1 MTRAALGL
9 LLLGACAPDY
19 GAVRD
24 WSRTAAAIAEYP
36 AMPAAAAAQPAR
48 LASLG
53 ATPAPDPS
61 RAARIEA
68 LVATQEAAR
77 TWLALLAYLAEDGLL
92 TQRGNPMQAT
102 AARIEP
108 ADPLGAAAVRALG
121 DHMARAAFARYRA
134 PQLTYAVDESQEAF
148 RGTMAAMVRL
158 VSALEGDAEAERAAL
173 AARFDALDATLSE
186 PAARALLAETRAMRE
201 ADLARRAT
209 LTATYLAA
217 LKRIEEGHAVLVS
230 RVRTLSQAET
240 ARLLRAQEAALRR
253 AAGALPGIAM

>member
-1 MTRAALGL
+1 
-9 LLLGACAPDY
+9 
-19 GAVRD
+19 
-24 WSRTAAAIAEYP
+24 
-36 AMPAAAAAQPAR
+36 
-48 LASLG
+48 
-53 ATPAPDPS
+53 
-61 RAARIEA
+61 
-68 LVATQEAAR
+68 
-77 TWLALLAYLAEDGLL
+77 
-92 TQRGNPMQAT
+92 
-102 AARIEP
+102 
-108 ADPLGAAAVRALG
+108 
-121 DHMARAAFARYRA
+121 
-134 PQLTYAVDESQEAF
+134 
-148 RGTMAAMVRL
+148 MVRL

-173 AARFDALDATLSE
+173 AARFDALDAALVE